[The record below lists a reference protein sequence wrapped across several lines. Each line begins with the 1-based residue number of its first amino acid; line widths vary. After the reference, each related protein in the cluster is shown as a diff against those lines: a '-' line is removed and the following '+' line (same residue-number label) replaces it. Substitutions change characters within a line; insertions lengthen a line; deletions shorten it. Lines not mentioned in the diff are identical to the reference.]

1 MSGANASPTGRGDQ
15 KMLSAEIIAI
25 GSELLTPNF
34 IDTNSMY
41 LTRQLN
47 EIGIPVVMKTIVG
60 DDENYLEQALRGSLE
75 RTSIVITIGGLG
87 PTEDDVTK
95 KVVARVLHR
104 QLVLDDAI
112 LAAIEKRFKARG
124 AEMPKNNARQALV
137 LTGSDVLVNNNGT
150 APGLWI
156 AADRNNMILLPGPP
170 SELMPMFEES
180 CIPKLRKLAGGM
192 ALARRIYR
200 TTGLPESA
208 LDARI
213 APIYGKYKAIQTT
226 VLAKPGQVD
235 VRLTA
240 HGKTQEEADR
250 AVQELAQKI
259 EHELQEYIFTNTE
272 QSLEEVVG
280 MYLTMKQATIAVAE
294 SCTGGMLA
302 ERLTSIDGSSR
313 YFMSGIVTYS
323 NQSKIDLAGIPPLL
337 LEMQGAVSE
346 EVARGLAD
354 SVREK
359 IGTTLGVAVTGIAG
373 PSGGSADKPVG
384 TVHVAVTGPEGTQH
398 REFLFPGNR
407 ERIRWQSTQAAL
419 NMVRKM
425 LAEL

>member
-1 MSGANASPTGRGDQ
+1 
-15 KMLSAEIIAI
+15 MLSAEIIAI

-60 DDENYLEQALRGSLE
+60 DDENSLEQALRGSLE
-75 RTSIVITIGGLG
+75 RAQIVIATGGLG

-104 QLVLDDAI
+104 QLILNDDI
-112 LAAIEKRFKARG
+112 LAGIEKRFQARG
-124 AEMPKNNARQALV
+124 IAMPKNNARQALI
-137 LTGSDVLVNNNGT
+137 LTGSDVLENKNGT

-156 AADRNNMILLPGPP
+156 GADRNSVILLPGPP
-170 SELMPMFEES
+170 SELMPMFEDT
-180 CIPKLRKLAGGM
+180 CMPRLKKLAGDM
-192 ALARRIYR
+192 ALSRRIYR
-200 TTGLPESA
+200 TTGLAEST
-208 LDARI
+208 LDTLI
-213 APIYGKYKAIQTT
+213 APIYDKFKNIQTT
-226 VLAKPGQVD
+226 ILAKPGQVD

-240 HGKTQEEADR
+240 HGKTQAEADR
-250 AVQELAQKI
+250 AVQELADKI
-259 EHELQEYIFTNTE
+259 ENALQDYIFTNNE
-272 QSLEEVVG
+272 QSMEEVVG
-280 MYLTMKQATIAVAE
+280 MYLVMKQATIAVAE

-302 ERLTSIDGSSR
+302 ERLTAVDGSSR
-313 YFMSGIVTYS
+313 YFMSGIITYS

-346 EVARGLAD
+346 EVARGLAE

-359 IGTTLGVAVTGIAG
+359 IGTTIGVGVTGVAG
-373 PSGGSADKPVG
+373 PSGGSEDKPVG
-384 TVHVAVTGPEGTQH
+384 TVHIAVTGPNGTQH
-398 REFLFPGNR
+398 HKFLFPGNR
-407 ERIRWQSTQAAL
+407 DRIRWQATQAAL
-419 NMVRKM
+419 NMTRKM

>member
-1 MSGANASPTGRGDQ
+1 
-15 KMLSAEIIAI
+15 MLSAEIIAI

-34 IDTNSMY
+34 VDTNSMY
-41 LTRQLN
+41 LTRLLN
-47 EIGIPVVMKTIVG
+47 EIGIPVVMKTVVG
-60 DDENYLEQALRGSLE
+60 DDESYLEQALRGSME
-75 RTSIVITIGGLG
+75 RTSVVITIGGLG

-112 LAAIEKRFKARG
+112 LAALEKRFKARG

-137 LTGSDVLVNNNGT
+137 LTGSDVLENKNGT
-150 APGLWI
+150 APGVWI
-156 AADRNNMILLPGPP
+156 GADRNHVVLLPGPP
-170 SELMPMFEES
+170 SELKPMFEDA
-180 CIPKLRKLAGGM
+180 CLPRLTKLAGNT

-200 TTGLPESA
+200 TTGLTESA

-213 APIYGKYKAIQTT
+213 APIYEGYKAIQTT

-240 HGKTQEEADR
+240 HGKTADDAER
-250 AVQELAQKI
+250 AVQELAGKI
-259 EHELQEYIFTNTE
+259 EQELHDYIFTNTE

-280 MYLTMKQATIAVAE
+280 MYLVMKQATIAVAE

-302 ERLTSIDGSSR
+302 QRLTAIDGSSR

-346 EVARGLAD
+346 EVARGLAE
-354 SVREK
+354 SVRER
-359 IGTTLGVAVTGIAG
+359 IGTTLGVAITGIAG
-373 PSGGSADKPVG
+373 PSGGSEDKPVG
-384 TVHVAVTGPEGTQH
+384 TVHVAVAGPAETRHQ
-398 REFLFPGNR
+398 RFLFPGNR
-407 ERIRWQSTQAAL
+407 DRIRWQSTQAAL
-419 NMVRKM
+419 NMTRKM
-425 LAEL
+425 LADL